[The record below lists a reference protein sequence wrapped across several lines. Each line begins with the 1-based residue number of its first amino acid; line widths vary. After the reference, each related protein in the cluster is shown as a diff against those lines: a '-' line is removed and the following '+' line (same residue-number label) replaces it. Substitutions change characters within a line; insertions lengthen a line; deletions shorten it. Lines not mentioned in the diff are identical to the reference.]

1 MGVKTFYI
9 GKSLDDPQRAT
20 VIFQGP
26 ENVLCNI
33 FMNPETKPIVESS
46 GYIYVSTKI
55 TRWIS
60 WENKLFMNYQLLIE
74 SYSFGTDLSE
84 QEIELLT
91 LELETQIMNIN
102 ISTEFGCFKSAPS
115 HICKRLDLKTD
126 TYWIM
131 CLAEILDLHLPTK
144 SGKTKSVEVFDLLL
158 EKGLVVG

>member
-26 ENVLCNI
+26 KI
-33 FMNPETKPIVESS
+33 FYLTFLWVPKQNPLL
-46 GYIYVSTKI
+46 
-55 TRWIS
+55 
-60 WENKLFMNYQLLIE
+60 KLQGIFIRVQKLLAGFLEKSIFMNYQLLIE
-74 SYSFGTDLSE
+74 SYSFGASLSE

-115 HICKRLDLKTD
+115 HICEGLNLKKN

-131 CLAEILDLHLPTK
+131 CLAEILDLHKPPQF
-144 SGKTKSVEVFDLLL
+144 GKTKSVEVFDLLL
-158 EKGLVVG
+158 EKGLVIG